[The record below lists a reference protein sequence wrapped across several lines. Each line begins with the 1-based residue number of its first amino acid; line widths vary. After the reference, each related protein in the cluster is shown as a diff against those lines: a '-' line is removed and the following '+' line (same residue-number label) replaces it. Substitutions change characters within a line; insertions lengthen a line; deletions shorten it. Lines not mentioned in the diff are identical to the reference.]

1 LDLLRTA
8 LAALLLIYGHN
19 ALVLDKEPPQY
30 PTRSQVF
37 TFCEVFL
44 ANVDPVLKILHA
56 PSLRR
61 YVLEG
66 SERLDCSTGPKGL
79 DALKFAIYYA
89 AITSLTAGE
98 CSQQIGEDKAVLL
111 RRYRTGIEVA
121 LVKADFVNTE
131 EMSTLQAL
139 VIFLICFRSNDS
151 SRLSWTLASLA
162 IRIAQAL
169 GLHRE
174 SLFASLSPFQREMR
188 RRLWWQICLLDLQS
202 SSDRGSDPVLAF
214 DSFDTKYPLNVN
226 DDDLHPDNSQE
237 PQKRDEYTDITFS
250 LVCQEVFD
258 TVRELNYVPAREL
271 QRSQLSPED
280 HWA

>member
-30 PTRSQVF
+30 PTQSQVF